1 MKYIIL
7 FTLIIV
13 TLFTLMKLS
22 NYEERMDRINKYN
35 CAIYGYQE
43 DCKTPLPEEDRLK

>member
-1 MKYIIL
+1 MKYIL
-7 FTLIIV
+7 LAALLLIAFMV
-13 TLFTLMKLS
+13 LSKLTG
-22 NYEERMDRINKYN
+22 YEERMDRINKYN